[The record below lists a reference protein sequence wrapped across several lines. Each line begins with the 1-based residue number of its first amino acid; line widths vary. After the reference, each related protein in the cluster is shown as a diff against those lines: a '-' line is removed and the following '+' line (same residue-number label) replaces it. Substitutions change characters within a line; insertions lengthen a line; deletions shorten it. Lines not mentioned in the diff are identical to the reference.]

1 MKMIDDVI
9 IIGIDSGYGNI
20 KTANCCFPASVFTYA
35 KEPVFKENLLV
46 FESKFYLIGEGHK
59 EFLAD
64 KTKDLDY
71 YVLALAAIAREL
83 NIRKM
88 TCGKIRI
95 AAGLPLTWVSGQRD
109 EFRDYLMQNK
119 AVDFSFRNVS
129 YHVEIVGV
137 DVFPQGF
144 AAVADRL
151 SDFRGV
157 NMICDIGNGT
167 MNIMFINDKKPV
179 SGNMFTEKYGTHQ
192 CLLAVRENVMRV
204 HHTTVDEAIINR
216 VFRFGTADIKED
228 YLKTIT
234 DTATDYVEGIFQRLR
249 EHEYNPELMRLYV
262 LGGGSCLIR
271 NFGVYDASRVTILS
285 KSSSRKSNER
295 RERKMSYSSGE
306 AAEQVVRMTLNGVE
320 VAAKISGKAAER
332 LAVLLYA
339 VLKDQKKTRGKTRLN
354 SMLRSGKE
362 LKVFAIGDRDLEKFC
377 REAKKYG
384 ILYCVLKDKTAN
396 DGHTDVFVRAED
408 ASKINRIFDRFGI
421 ATADIGSAR
430 TEIVKAKEEQ
440 KNADIPVPD
449 RSTTEKDK
457 EEAFLDALLT
467 PAPNKEEA
475 QTQNPTQGPAA
486 KSRPSEPTSNQR
498 EKTVRGISDPTE
510 RSRPSVRQEMK
521 EIREEQRQRT
531 SSAQKTKDEPNRT
544 SEHRPVPKKKKDK
557 ER

>member
-1 MKMIDDVI
+1 M
-9 IIGIDSGYGNI
+9 
-20 KTANCCFPASVFTYA
+20 
-35 KEPVFKENLLV
+35 
-46 FESKFYLIGEGHK
+46 
-59 EFLAD
+59 
-64 KTKDLDY
+64 
-71 YVLALAAIAREL
+71 
-83 NIRKM
+83 
-88 TCGKIRI
+88 
-95 AAGLPLTWVSGQRD
+95 
-109 EFRDYLMQNK
+109 
-119 AVDFSFRNVS
+119 
-129 YHVEIVGV
+129 
-137 DVFPQGF
+137 
-144 AAVADRL
+144 
-151 SDFRGV
+151 
-157 NMICDIGNGT
+157 
-167 MNIMFINDKKPV
+167 
-179 SGNMFTEKYGTHQ
+179 
-192 CLLAVRENVMRV
+192 
-204 HHTTVDEAIINR
+204 
-216 VFRFGTADIKED
+216 
-228 YLKTIT
+228 
-234 DTATDYVEGIFQRLR
+234 
-249 EHEYNPELMRLYV
+249 
-262 LGGGSCLIR
+262 SC
-271 NFGVYDASRVTILS
+271 
-285 KSSSRKSNER
+285 
-295 RERKMSYSSGE
+295 SSGE

-486 KSRPSEPTSNQR
+486 KSRPSLHQISARKPSGVSLIQR
-498 EKTVRGISDPTE
+498 NTPAHLSGRK
-510 RSRPSVRQEMK
+510 
-521 EIREEQRQRT
+521 
-531 SSAQKTKDEPNRT
+531 
-544 SEHRPVPKKKKDK
+544 
-557 ER
+557 

>member
-1 MKMIDDVI
+1 
-9 IIGIDSGYGNI
+9 
-20 KTANCCFPASVFTYA
+20 
-35 KEPVFKENLLV
+35 
-46 FESKFYLIGEGHK
+46 
-59 EFLAD
+59 
-64 KTKDLDY
+64 
-71 YVLALAAIAREL
+71 
-83 NIRKM
+83 
-88 TCGKIRI
+88 
-95 AAGLPLTWVSGQRD
+95 
-109 EFRDYLMQNK
+109 
-119 AVDFSFRNVS
+119 
-129 YHVEIVGV
+129 
-137 DVFPQGF
+137 
-144 AAVADRL
+144 
-151 SDFRGV
+151 
-157 NMICDIGNGT
+157 
-167 MNIMFINDKKPV
+167 
-179 SGNMFTEKYGTHQ
+179 
-192 CLLAVRENVMRV
+192 
-204 HHTTVDEAIINR
+204 
-216 VFRFGTADIKED
+216 
-228 YLKTIT
+228 
-234 DTATDYVEGIFQRLR
+234 
-249 EHEYNPELMRLYV
+249 
-262 LGGGSCLIR
+262 
-271 NFGVYDASRVTILS
+271 
-285 KSSSRKSNER
+285 
-295 RERKMSYSSGE
+295 MSYSSGE

-396 DGHTDVFVRAED
+396 DGHNDVFVRAED

-449 RSTTEKDK
+449 RNTTEKDK
-457 EEAFLDALLT
+457 EEAFLDELLAPT
-467 PAPNKEEA
+467 PNKEEA

>member
-1 MKMIDDVI
+1 
-9 IIGIDSGYGNI
+9 
-20 KTANCCFPASVFTYA
+20 
-35 KEPVFKENLLV
+35 
-46 FESKFYLIGEGHK
+46 
-59 EFLAD
+59 
-64 KTKDLDY
+64 
-71 YVLALAAIAREL
+71 
-83 NIRKM
+83 
-88 TCGKIRI
+88 
-95 AAGLPLTWVSGQRD
+95 
-109 EFRDYLMQNK
+109 
-119 AVDFSFRNVS
+119 
-129 YHVEIVGV
+129 
-137 DVFPQGF
+137 
-144 AAVADRL
+144 
-151 SDFRGV
+151 
-157 NMICDIGNGT
+157 
-167 MNIMFINDKKPV
+167 
-179 SGNMFTEKYGTHQ
+179 
-192 CLLAVRENVMRV
+192 
-204 HHTTVDEAIINR
+204 
-216 VFRFGTADIKED
+216 
-228 YLKTIT
+228 
-234 DTATDYVEGIFQRLR
+234 
-249 EHEYNPELMRLYV
+249 
-262 LGGGSCLIR
+262 
-271 NFGVYDASRVTILS
+271 
-285 KSSSRKSNER
+285 
-295 RERKMSYSSGE
+295 MSYSSGE

-449 RSTTEKDK
+449 RSTTEKDN

-486 KSRPSEPTSNQR
+486 KSRPSEPSSKSRKRSAEGTAKEDRPSVR
-498 EKTVRGISDPTE
+498 EELKEIRREQQETEERKPTE
-510 RSRPSVRQEMK
+510 RSRPAKSTRPQ
-521 EIREEQRQRT
+521 
-531 SSAQKTKDEPNRT
+531 N
-544 SEHRPVPKKKKDK
+544 EHRQTPPKKRVRKSK

>member
-20 KTANCCFPASVFTYA
+20 KTANCCFPASVSAYD

-46 FESKFYLIGEGHK
+46 YESKFYLIGEGHK

-109 EFRDYLMQNK
+109 EFRDYLLQNK

-216 VFRFGTADIKED
+216 VFRFGTADIIAGLGVID
-228 YLKTIT
+228 NMLPQHGNLGH
-234 DTATDYVEGIFQRLR
+234 ACFRSL
-249 EHEYNPELMRLYV
+249 NPCGKL
-262 LGGGSCLIR
+262 
-271 NFGVYDASRVTILS
+271 
-285 KSSSRKSNER
+285 
-295 RERKMSYSSGE
+295 
-306 AAEQVVRMTLNGVE
+306 VE
-320 VAAKISGKAAER
+320 VSG
-332 LAVLLYA
+332 
-339 VLKDQKKTRGKTRLN
+339 
-354 SMLRSGKE
+354 
-362 LKVFAIGDRDLEKFC
+362 
-377 REAKKYG
+377 
-384 ILYCVLKDKTAN
+384 
-396 DGHTDVFVRAED
+396 
-408 ASKINRIFDRFGI
+408 RF
-421 ATADIGSAR
+421 R
-430 TEIVKAKEEQ
+430 
-440 KNADIPVPD
+440 
-449 RSTTEKDK
+449 R
-457 EEAFLDALLT
+457 FL
-467 PAPNKEEA
+467 
-475 QTQNPTQGPAA
+475 
-486 KSRPSEPTSNQR
+486 
-498 EKTVRGISDPTE
+498 
-510 RSRPSVRQEMK
+510 
-521 EIREEQRQRT
+521 
-531 SSAQKTKDEPNRT
+531 
-544 SEHRPVPKKKKDK
+544 
-557 ER
+557 

>member
-1 MKMIDDVI
+1 
-9 IIGIDSGYGNI
+9 
-20 KTANCCFPASVFTYA
+20 
-35 KEPVFKENLLV
+35 
-46 FESKFYLIGEGHK
+46 
-59 EFLAD
+59 
-64 KTKDLDY
+64 
-71 YVLALAAIAREL
+71 
-83 NIRKM
+83 
-88 TCGKIRI
+88 
-95 AAGLPLTWVSGQRD
+95 
-109 EFRDYLMQNK
+109 
-119 AVDFSFRNVS
+119 
-129 YHVEIVGV
+129 
-137 DVFPQGF
+137 
-144 AAVADRL
+144 
-151 SDFRGV
+151 
-157 NMICDIGNGT
+157 
-167 MNIMFINDKKPV
+167 
-179 SGNMFTEKYGTHQ
+179 
-192 CLLAVRENVMRV
+192 
-204 HHTTVDEAIINR
+204 
-216 VFRFGTADIKED
+216 
-228 YLKTIT
+228 
-234 DTATDYVEGIFQRLR
+234 
-249 EHEYNPELMRLYV
+249 
-262 LGGGSCLIR
+262 
-271 NFGVYDASRVTILS
+271 
-285 KSSSRKSNER
+285 
-295 RERKMSYSSGE
+295 MSYSSGE

-396 DGHTDVFVRAED
+396 DGHIDVFVRAED

-486 KSRPSEPTSNQR
+486 KSRPSEPISNQR

-531 SSAQKTKDEPNRT
+531 SSAQKTKDEPSRT
-544 SEHRPVPKKKKDK
+544 PEHKPVPKKKKDK

>member
-1 MKMIDDVI
+1 
-9 IIGIDSGYGNI
+9 
-20 KTANCCFPASVFTYA
+20 
-35 KEPVFKENLLV
+35 
-46 FESKFYLIGEGHK
+46 
-59 EFLAD
+59 
-64 KTKDLDY
+64 
-71 YVLALAAIAREL
+71 
-83 NIRKM
+83 
-88 TCGKIRI
+88 
-95 AAGLPLTWVSGQRD
+95 
-109 EFRDYLMQNK
+109 
-119 AVDFSFRNVS
+119 
-129 YHVEIVGV
+129 
-137 DVFPQGF
+137 
-144 AAVADRL
+144 
-151 SDFRGV
+151 
-157 NMICDIGNGT
+157 
-167 MNIMFINDKKPV
+167 
-179 SGNMFTEKYGTHQ
+179 
-192 CLLAVRENVMRV
+192 
-204 HHTTVDEAIINR
+204 
-216 VFRFGTADIKED
+216 
-228 YLKTIT
+228 
-234 DTATDYVEGIFQRLR
+234 
-249 EHEYNPELMRLYV
+249 
-262 LGGGSCLIR
+262 
-271 NFGVYDASRVTILS
+271 
-285 KSSSRKSNER
+285 
-295 RERKMSYSSGE
+295 MSYSSGE

-384 ILYCVLKDKTAN
+384 ILYSILKDKTAN

-457 EEAFLDALLT
+457 EEAFLDALLA

-498 EKTVRGISDPTE
+498 EKTVRGISDPME

-531 SSAQKTKDEPNRT
+531 SSAQKSKDEPNRT

>member
-1 MKMIDDVI
+1 
-9 IIGIDSGYGNI
+9 
-20 KTANCCFPASVFTYA
+20 
-35 KEPVFKENLLV
+35 
-46 FESKFYLIGEGHK
+46 
-59 EFLAD
+59 
-64 KTKDLDY
+64 
-71 YVLALAAIAREL
+71 
-83 NIRKM
+83 
-88 TCGKIRI
+88 
-95 AAGLPLTWVSGQRD
+95 
-109 EFRDYLMQNK
+109 
-119 AVDFSFRNVS
+119 
-129 YHVEIVGV
+129 
-137 DVFPQGF
+137 
-144 AAVADRL
+144 
-151 SDFRGV
+151 
-157 NMICDIGNGT
+157 
-167 MNIMFINDKKPV
+167 
-179 SGNMFTEKYGTHQ
+179 
-192 CLLAVRENVMRV
+192 
-204 HHTTVDEAIINR
+204 
-216 VFRFGTADIKED
+216 
-228 YLKTIT
+228 
-234 DTATDYVEGIFQRLR
+234 
-249 EHEYNPELMRLYV
+249 
-262 LGGGSCLIR
+262 
-271 NFGVYDASRVTILS
+271 
-285 KSSSRKSNER
+285 
-295 RERKMSYSSGE
+295 MSYSSGE

-396 DGHTDVFVRAED
+396 NGHTDVFVRAED
-408 ASKINRIFDRFGI
+408 ASKINRIFERFGI

-430 TEIVKAKEEQ
+430 TEIVKAQEEQ

-449 RSTTEKDK
+449 RNTTEKDK

>member
-109 EFRDYLMQNK
+109 EFRDYLLQNK

-430 TEIVKAKEEQ
+430 TEIVKAQEEQ

-457 EEAFLDALLT
+457 EEAFLDALLA

-498 EKTVRGISDPTE
+498 EKTARGISDPTE

>member
-1 MKMIDDVI
+1 
-9 IIGIDSGYGNI
+9 
-20 KTANCCFPASVFTYA
+20 
-35 KEPVFKENLLV
+35 
-46 FESKFYLIGEGHK
+46 
-59 EFLAD
+59 
-64 KTKDLDY
+64 
-71 YVLALAAIAREL
+71 
-83 NIRKM
+83 
-88 TCGKIRI
+88 
-95 AAGLPLTWVSGQRD
+95 
-109 EFRDYLMQNK
+109 
-119 AVDFSFRNVS
+119 
-129 YHVEIVGV
+129 
-137 DVFPQGF
+137 
-144 AAVADRL
+144 
-151 SDFRGV
+151 
-157 NMICDIGNGT
+157 
-167 MNIMFINDKKPV
+167 
-179 SGNMFTEKYGTHQ
+179 
-192 CLLAVRENVMRV
+192 
-204 HHTTVDEAIINR
+204 
-216 VFRFGTADIKED
+216 
-228 YLKTIT
+228 
-234 DTATDYVEGIFQRLR
+234 
-249 EHEYNPELMRLYV
+249 
-262 LGGGSCLIR
+262 
-271 NFGVYDASRVTILS
+271 
-285 KSSSRKSNER
+285 
-295 RERKMSYSSGE
+295 MSYSSGE

-339 VLKDQKKTRGKTRLN
+339 VLKDQKKTRGKTRLD

-384 ILYCVLKDKTAN
+384 ILYCVLKDKAAN

-449 RSTTEKDK
+449 RSTTEKDN

>member
-1 MKMIDDVI
+1 
-9 IIGIDSGYGNI
+9 
-20 KTANCCFPASVFTYA
+20 
-35 KEPVFKENLLV
+35 
-46 FESKFYLIGEGHK
+46 
-59 EFLAD
+59 
-64 KTKDLDY
+64 
-71 YVLALAAIAREL
+71 
-83 NIRKM
+83 
-88 TCGKIRI
+88 
-95 AAGLPLTWVSGQRD
+95 
-109 EFRDYLMQNK
+109 
-119 AVDFSFRNVS
+119 
-129 YHVEIVGV
+129 
-137 DVFPQGF
+137 
-144 AAVADRL
+144 
-151 SDFRGV
+151 
-157 NMICDIGNGT
+157 
-167 MNIMFINDKKPV
+167 
-179 SGNMFTEKYGTHQ
+179 
-192 CLLAVRENVMRV
+192 
-204 HHTTVDEAIINR
+204 
-216 VFRFGTADIKED
+216 
-228 YLKTIT
+228 
-234 DTATDYVEGIFQRLR
+234 
-249 EHEYNPELMRLYV
+249 
-262 LGGGSCLIR
+262 
-271 NFGVYDASRVTILS
+271 
-285 KSSSRKSNER
+285 
-295 RERKMSYSSGE
+295 MSYSSGE

-384 ILYCVLKDKTAN
+384 ILYCVLKDKTAH
-396 DGHTDVFVRAED
+396 DGHTDVLVRAED

-467 PAPNKEEA
+467 PVPNKEEA

-498 EKTVRGISDPTE
+498 EKTARGISDPTE

-544 SEHRPVPKKKKDK
+544 SEHRPVPKKKKNK
-557 ER
+557 KR

>member
-1 MKMIDDVI
+1 
-9 IIGIDSGYGNI
+9 
-20 KTANCCFPASVFTYA
+20 
-35 KEPVFKENLLV
+35 
-46 FESKFYLIGEGHK
+46 
-59 EFLAD
+59 
-64 KTKDLDY
+64 
-71 YVLALAAIAREL
+71 
-83 NIRKM
+83 
-88 TCGKIRI
+88 
-95 AAGLPLTWVSGQRD
+95 
-109 EFRDYLMQNK
+109 
-119 AVDFSFRNVS
+119 
-129 YHVEIVGV
+129 
-137 DVFPQGF
+137 
-144 AAVADRL
+144 
-151 SDFRGV
+151 
-157 NMICDIGNGT
+157 
-167 MNIMFINDKKPV
+167 
-179 SGNMFTEKYGTHQ
+179 
-192 CLLAVRENVMRV
+192 
-204 HHTTVDEAIINR
+204 
-216 VFRFGTADIKED
+216 
-228 YLKTIT
+228 
-234 DTATDYVEGIFQRLR
+234 
-249 EHEYNPELMRLYV
+249 
-262 LGGGSCLIR
+262 
-271 NFGVYDASRVTILS
+271 
-285 KSSSRKSNER
+285 
-295 RERKMSYSSGE
+295 MSYSSGE

-430 TEIVKAKEEQ
+430 TEIVKAQEEQ

-486 KSRPSEPTSNQR
+486 KSRPSEPISKKQS
-498 EKTVRGISDPTE
+498 KTAEGTAKSPE
-510 RSRPSVRQEMK
+510 ERPSVREELR
-521 EIREEQRQRT
+521 EIRESRQKE
-531 SSAQKTKDEPNRT
+531 AEEPGI
-544 SEHRPVPKKKKDK
+544 SEPTPAKEPKKQPATTHKQPSRKKPKKAK

>member
-1 MKMIDDVI
+1 
-9 IIGIDSGYGNI
+9 
-20 KTANCCFPASVFTYA
+20 
-35 KEPVFKENLLV
+35 
-46 FESKFYLIGEGHK
+46 
-59 EFLAD
+59 
-64 KTKDLDY
+64 
-71 YVLALAAIAREL
+71 
-83 NIRKM
+83 
-88 TCGKIRI
+88 
-95 AAGLPLTWVSGQRD
+95 
-109 EFRDYLMQNK
+109 
-119 AVDFSFRNVS
+119 
-129 YHVEIVGV
+129 
-137 DVFPQGF
+137 
-144 AAVADRL
+144 
-151 SDFRGV
+151 
-157 NMICDIGNGT
+157 
-167 MNIMFINDKKPV
+167 
-179 SGNMFTEKYGTHQ
+179 
-192 CLLAVRENVMRV
+192 
-204 HHTTVDEAIINR
+204 
-216 VFRFGTADIKED
+216 
-228 YLKTIT
+228 
-234 DTATDYVEGIFQRLR
+234 
-249 EHEYNPELMRLYV
+249 
-262 LGGGSCLIR
+262 
-271 NFGVYDASRVTILS
+271 
-285 KSSSRKSNER
+285 
-295 RERKMSYSSGE
+295 MSYSSGE

-457 EEAFLDALLT
+457 EEAFLDALLA

-475 QTQNPTQGPAA
+475 QTQNPTQGP
-486 KSRPSEPTSNQR
+486 SEPTSNQR
-498 EKTVRGISDPTE
+498 EKAVRGISDPME
-510 RSRPSVRQEMK
+510 RSRPSVRQEMN
-521 EIREEQRQRT
+521 EIREDQRQRT
-531 SSAQKTKDEPNRT
+531 SSAQKTKDEPNRN

>member
-1 MKMIDDVI
+1 
-9 IIGIDSGYGNI
+9 
-20 KTANCCFPASVFTYA
+20 
-35 KEPVFKENLLV
+35 
-46 FESKFYLIGEGHK
+46 
-59 EFLAD
+59 
-64 KTKDLDY
+64 
-71 YVLALAAIAREL
+71 
-83 NIRKM
+83 
-88 TCGKIRI
+88 
-95 AAGLPLTWVSGQRD
+95 
-109 EFRDYLMQNK
+109 
-119 AVDFSFRNVS
+119 
-129 YHVEIVGV
+129 
-137 DVFPQGF
+137 
-144 AAVADRL
+144 
-151 SDFRGV
+151 
-157 NMICDIGNGT
+157 
-167 MNIMFINDKKPV
+167 
-179 SGNMFTEKYGTHQ
+179 
-192 CLLAVRENVMRV
+192 
-204 HHTTVDEAIINR
+204 
-216 VFRFGTADIKED
+216 
-228 YLKTIT
+228 
-234 DTATDYVEGIFQRLR
+234 
-249 EHEYNPELMRLYV
+249 
-262 LGGGSCLIR
+262 
-271 NFGVYDASRVTILS
+271 
-285 KSSSRKSNER
+285 
-295 RERKMSYSSGE
+295 MSYSSGE

-430 TEIVKAKEEQ
+430 TEIVKAQ
-440 KNADIPVPD
+440 
-449 RSTTEKDK
+449 
-457 EEAFLDALLT
+457 EEAFLDALLA

-510 RSRPSVRQEMK
+510 HSRPSVRQEMK
-521 EIREEQRQRT
+521 DIREEQRQRT

-544 SEHRPVPKKKKDK
+544 SEHRPVPKMKKDK